1 MTPPSLFLRRS
12 SAPVSYRISIE
23 FFSVVLNQLV
33 ERPIPSCSAL
43 IIAPFCHLIRLPTFI
58 PDKVEAGSIGI
69 PPYSWAH
76 FIVSNE
82 LSINIVESS
91 LSVLLWVTLSKS
103 AHISDFEYGKT
114 SSKNPGITSPA
125 IGTIASSSLGS
136 SKAILKRPPEKKVLP
151 PRSFLL
157 AFSRTK
163 TFFAPVS

>member
-1 MTPPSLFLRRS
+1 M
-12 SAPVSYRISIE
+12 
-23 FFSVVLNQLV
+23 VLNQLV

-58 PDKVEAGSIGI
+58 PDKVEAGSIAI

-91 LSVLLWVTLSKS
+91 LSVLLWLLLVNQPTYQILNMVRHLRKS
-103 AHISDFEYGKT
+103 RYY
-114 SSKNPGITSPA
+114 
-125 IGTIASSSLGS
+125 IARHRDHSLSSLGS

-151 PRSFLL
+151 PRSFYWL
-157 AFSRTK
+157 FRE
-163 TFFAPVS
+163 